1 MIKLVVVLL
10 VVGCSL
16 NCCSWLYNT
25 FMTAKKMT
33 NFVTPHPLNPQK
45 RTIDLLFKN
54 KRIGRHEAS
63 FETPHV
69 DFINV

>member
-1 MIKLVVVLL
+1 
-10 VVGCSL
+10 
-16 NCCSWLYNT
+16 
-25 FMTAKKMT
+25 MTAKKMT